1 MNIAVIVNSFPSISE
16 KYLLNQIISLLKLDQ
31 NIDIYAAVP
40 SREQIHHKL
49 FDNEL
54 LKNRIIQVNIPRS
67 AWKRLLYFPVIFL
80 QDFFHSPHRT
90 LNALSAAKYSS
101 AALNLKNLYF
111 FKAFYKKDYDIVH
124 CHFGQNG
131 LTGAYLKDCG
141 FCRKLVVTFH
151 GTDITATPGKFGKN
165 MYRYMFTCTD
175 HITAGSH
182 FIRNL
187 ITKYGGGNLHVI
199 PMGINPVPL
208 KEKNAGSYFLS
219 VGRLVEVKGF
229 TYSITAFSALAERF
243 SGVQYYIAGNGPF
256 RDSLCRQ
263 IKQLR
268 LEDKVFLLGEKTGD
282 ELEPLYNRAAALVF
296 PSIRAPDGS
305 EEGQGLVIQEA
316 ESRGIPVIATNTGG
330 IPDGII
336 SGVTGWLVPEKD
348 PAALCEKMVFFL
360 EHPEKQREFGEAGYR
375 FAVANYDNVLLA
387 KRLVDE
393 VYLS

>member
-16 KYLLNQIISLLKLDQ
+16 KFLLNQIISLLKLGQ

-49 FDNEL
+49 FDSAL
-54 LKNRIIQVNIPRS
+54 LKNRITQVNIPRS
-67 AWKRLLYFPVIFL
+67 PWKRLLYFPVIFV
-80 QDFFHSPHRT
+80 QDFIHSPRHT
-90 LNALSAAKYSS
+90 LNALSAAKYNS

-111 FKAFYKKDYDIVH
+111 FRAFYKKDYAIIH
-124 CHFGQNG
+124 CQFGQNG
-131 LTGAYLKDCG
+131 LIGAYLKDCG

-151 GTDITATPGKFGKN
+151 GTDITAAPGKFGKN
-165 MYRYMFTCTD
+165 MYRYMFTRAD

-182 FIRNL
+182 FIRDLL
-187 ITKYGGGNLHVI
+187 IKHGGGNLHII

-208 KEKNAGSYFLS
+208 KEKSGGSYFLS

-229 TYSITAFSALAERF
+229 AYSIAAFSALAEQF
-243 SGVQYYIAGNGPF
+243 NGIQYYIAGNGPF
-256 RDSLCRQ
+256 RESLCRQ

-268 LEDKVFLLGEKTGD
+268 LENRVFLLGEKTD
-282 ELEPLYNRAAALVF
+282 AELEPLYDRAIALVF

-305 EEGQGLVIQEA
+305 EEGQGLTIQEA
-316 ESRGIPVIATNTGG
+316 ESRGIPVVATNTGG

-360 EHPEKQREFGEAGYR
+360 EHPEKRREFGEASR
-375 FAVANYDNVLLA
+375 CFVVKNYDNVLLA
-387 KRLVDE
+387 ERLINE